1 MRAALRT
8 GILTGLAVVI
18 AATCMGCAAASGS
31 AQSAATQSAATGSA
45 ATAPAT
51 TEPAVQWRITE
62 HAGLGEELSPDD
74 PAVLAREIYP
84 GTTLEQL
91 DFSDGEVEWALHQK
105 PMGDAASVIEEQ
117 FADEYA
123 YAHFGPAA
131 RTFTI
136 AFDGTAPAG
145 AFALLDATG
154 LPYTSIENV
163 GFTDSEYQAA
173 ARAVTKQVQ
182 AKLIAGAGFSISP
195 DPTITPGAITVAIDG
210 DDAATRQRMLDELGT
225 ITVEAPFSV
234 TVVEG
239 GEIPVMG

>member
-1 MRAALRT
+1 M
-8 GILTGLAVVI
+8 
-18 AATCMGCAAASGS
+18 
-31 AQSAATQSAATGSA
+31 
-45 ATAPAT
+45 P
-51 TEPAVQWRITE
+51 WRITE

-84 GTTLEQL
+84 GVSLEEL
-91 DFSDGEVEWALHQK
+91 DYSDDQVEWALHQK

-123 YAHFGPAA
+123 FAYFGSAT

-136 AFDGTAPAG
+136 AFAGTAPAG
-145 AFALLDATG
+145 AQALLDATG

-210 DDAATRQRMLDELGT
+210 DDAATRQRMLGELGT